1 MLSYLCR
8 RLLFFVPIL
17 LGVSLLVFSI
27 MHLTPGDPAQIMLGP
42 EATQEDI
49 AKVRQALGLD
59 RPLAVQY
66 LVFVSNL
73 LQGDLGRSIRSDAP
87 VWEELTSRLPAT
99 FLLAGCGILLA
110 ICLGSPLGLLA
121 ACRHNTLLDT
131 SSSMLALLGFSVPN
145 FWAGLML
152 MLLFSIAIPILPS
165 SGYGEWRNLVLPA
178 VTLALQ
184 IMAIIAR
191 MTRSSVLEVI
201 RQDYV
206 RTARAKGLR
215 ERVVLWRHAVR
226 NALLPVVTITGL
238 YFGILLGGVV
248 VIETVFSYPGIG
260 RLLVEAIRS
269 HDYPLVQGGVLIF
282 SVSVCAINLGVDI
295 LYAFLDPR
303 IREQYSGA
311 RGRRAA
317 A

>member
-1 MLSYLCR
+1 MSAYILR
-8 RLLFFVPIL
+8 RLLFFAPIL

-42 EATQEDI
+42 EATQEEI
-49 AKVRQALGLD
+49 AQVRQSLGLD
-59 RPLAVQY
+59 RPLPVQY
-66 LVFVSNL
+66 LIFVGNL
-73 LQGDLGRSIRSDAP
+73 LRGELGRSIRSDTP
-87 VWEELTSRLPAT
+87 VWDELASRLPAT
-99 FLLAGCGILLA
+99 FLLATCGILLA
-110 ICLGSPLGLLA
+110 VLLGFPLGLFA
-121 ACRHNTLLDT
+121 ACRHNTLFDT
-131 SSSMLALLGFSVPN
+131 SSSLLALFGFSVPN

-152 MLLFSIAIPILPS
+152 MLLFSIAVPILPS

-178 VTLALQ
+178 VTLAAQ
-184 IMAIIAR
+184 ILAVIAR

-215 ERVVLWRHAVR
+215 ERAILWRHTVR
-226 NALLPVVTITGL
+226 NALIPVVTITGL

-260 RLLVEAIRS
+260 RLLVESIRA
-269 HDYPLVQGGVLIF
+269 HDYPLVQGGVLVF
-282 SVSVCAINLGVDI
+282 STGVCAVNLGVDI

-303 IREQYSGA
+303 IREQYGG
-311 RGRRAA
+311 GRRRGAA
-317 A
+317 